1 MLIDSKTE
9 RVINSIGIA
18 ENAKLE
24 GISKTSRRILNG
36 GDNTTIFNHIAQGY
50 SDFNED
56 IKNGEVTLGTFRKFG
71 FTVTLPFTLLLGF
84 TMKMGADVRT
94 LVAMARE
101 EKNITT
107 LVNNGIIKQEDV
119 PALLGKVQKLDDST
133 RTMSA
138 DVALYQMEGGMSR

>member
-24 GISKTSRRILNG
+24 GISKTSRRILNAG
-36 GDNTTIFNHIAQGY
+36 EDNTMLGIIAQSY
-50 SDFNED
+50 SEFNED
-56 IKNGEVTLGTFRKFG
+56 IKNGEVALGTFRKVG
-71 FTVTLPFTLLLGF
+71 FTVTLPYSLLLGF
-84 TMKMGADVRT
+84 ATKIGADVRT

-101 EKNITT
+101 EKNIAT

-119 PALLGKVQKLDDST
+119 PALIGKVQKLDDVT

>member
-36 GDNTTIFNHIAQGY
+36 GDNTTLLNHITQAY
-50 SDFNED
+50 SEFNED
-56 IKNGEVTLGTFRKFG
+56 IKNGEVALGTFRKVG
-71 FTVTLPFTLLLGF
+71 LTVALPYTLLLGF
-84 TMKMGADVRT
+84 TLKMGADVRT

-101 EKNITT
+101 EKT
-107 LVNNGIIKQEDV
+107 L
-119 PALLGKVQKLDDST
+119 LL
-133 RTMSA
+133 
-138 DVALYQMEGGMSR
+138 

>member
-24 GISKTSRRILNG
+24 GISKTSRRILNAG
-36 GDNTTIFNHIAQGY
+36 ENNTMFGIIAQSY
-50 SDFNED
+50 SEFNED
-56 IKNGEVTLGTFRKFG
+56 IKNGEVALGTFRKVG
-71 FTVTLPFTLLLGF
+71 FTVTLPYTLLLGF
-84 TMKMGADVRT
+84 ATKIGADVRT

-101 EKNITT
+101 EKNIAT
-107 LVNNGIIKQEDV
+107 LVKNGIIKKEEV
-119 PALLGKVQKLDDST
+119 PALIGKVQKLDDFT

>member
-36 GDNTTIFNHIAQGY
+36 GDNTTIFNHITQGY
-50 SDFNED
+50 SEFNED
-56 IKNGEVTLGTFRKFG
+56 IKNGEVALGTFRKVG
-71 FTVTLPFTLLLGF
+71 FTVTLPYTLLLGF
-84 TMKMGADVRT
+84 VTKIGADVRT

-101 EKNITT
+101 EKNIAT

-119 PALLGKVQKLDDST
+119 PALIGKVQKLDDST